1 MARRGVGL
9 LPSKRE
15 RIHPVGEI
23 GVSHGDDGVV
33 EPLLA
38 GTTSGLT
45 AVDRARGGATDSVR
59 VAIAASAGS
68 AIEQVVATIGYHAS
82 RAIPEPT
89 AVAAVVDRILPHVV
103 LVDTTADAA
112 GAVLAALIQQRNHP
126 PVIAIDRGHGPRG
139 DGDRWLAAG
148 ADDCLT
154 IDQLTPAI
162 VRRTIESA
170 IARGRAR
177 ELRQRV
183 SELDRLGA
191 IATLAAGVAHEVNN
205 PAAYVLMNLTT
216 CLEHVRTLR
225 RAMGDDGLAPAVMA
239 QRVAVFDEMTEMLED
254 NVRGLERIVAIVQ
267 ALRAFARP
275 EPDRVEPVDAAAVCR
290 EAYDLLASQL
300 RHRARVVIEL
310 TPVPTIEID
319 PRKLTQVVI
328 NLLASAA
335 EAIPIGEPD
344 HEIRLR
350 LGTRDGCLELVVSD
364 SGRKLTPEA
373 RARVFEP
380 FFAGR
385 GPGSTGG
392 LGLATVR
399 TLVERMGGRIAV
411 GVGARGGTDFVV
423 VLPLRPE
430 VAATAVPVAIPTRT
444 RARVLI
450 IDDEVALTRAMQR
463 QLRGHHDVTI
473 EHDARAA
480 MTRVFDEDY
489 DVILCDVMMPG
500 ADGLGFLEALRR
512 DRPALVPRLVLMTAG
527 IADPIRELVVA
538 RGGQLIDKPVPIDA
552 LLGLIERVRA
562 G

>member
-1 MARRGVGL
+1 M
-9 LPSKRE
+9 S
-15 RIHPVGEI
+15 
-23 GVSHGDDGVV
+23 DDGVV
-33 EPLLA
+33 EPMLA

-45 AVDRARGGATDSVR
+45 AVDRARGGAAASVR
-59 VAIAASAGS
+59 VVIAASAGS
-68 AIEQVVATIGYHAS
+68 AIEHVIATIGYHAA
-82 RAIPEPT
+82 RATPEPT
-89 AVAAVVDRILPHVV
+89 AVTALVDRALPHVV
-103 LVDTTADAA
+103 LLDTTVDAA
-112 GAVLAALIQQRNHP
+112 AAVLAALIAQRQHP

-148 ADDCLT
+148 ADDYLS
-154 IDQLTPAI
+154 IDQLSPAI

-216 CLEHVRTLR
+216 CRDHVVELR
-225 RAMGDDGLAPAVMA
+225 RAMSADGLPAGE
-239 QRVAVFDEMTEMLED
+239 VAARAAIFDEMTEMLED

-275 EPDRVEPVDAAAVCR
+275 EPDRVEPIDAAAVCR
-290 EAYDLLASQL
+290 EAADLLGSQL
-300 RHRARVVIEL
+300 RHRARVVLEIA
-310 TPVPTIEID
+310 PVPTIEAD
-319 PRKLTQVVI
+319 ARKLTQVVI

-335 EAIPIGEPD
+335 EAIPLGEPD

-350 LGTRDGCLELVVSD
+350 LSSRDGCVELVVSD

-385 GPGSTGG
+385 GAGSTGG

-399 TLVERMGGRIAV
+399 SLVERMGGRISV
-411 GVGARGGTDFVV
+411 TVGARGGTDFVV
-423 VLPLRPE
+423 VLPTRPDAG
-430 VAATAVPVAIPTRT
+430 VAAIPVAIPTRQ

-450 IDDEVALTRAMQR
+450 VDDEVALTRAMHR

-480 MTRVFDEDY
+480 TARILAETY

-500 ADGLGFLEALRR
+500 ADGLGLLEAIRR
-512 DRPALVPRLVLMTAG
+512 ERPALVRRLVLMTAG
-527 IADPIRELVVA
+527 VADPIRELVVA
-538 RGGQLIDKPVPIDA
+538 HGGQLIDKPVPVES
-552 LLGLIERVRA
+552 LLELIERVR
-562 G
+562 GS

>member
-1 MARRGVGL
+1 M
-9 LPSKRE
+9 
-15 RIHPVGEI
+15 
-23 GVSHGDDGVV
+23 SHGDDGVV
-33 EPLLA
+33 EPMVA

-45 AVDRARGGATDSVR
+45 AVDRARGGVAEAVR
-59 VAIAASAGS
+59 VVIAAATGS
-68 AIEQVVATIGYHAS
+68 AIEHVVATIGYRAS
-82 RAIPEPT
+82 RSAPEP
-89 AVAAVVDRILPHVV
+89 APVMAMLDRALPHVV
-103 LVDTTADAA
+103 LLDTTTDAA
-112 GAVLAALIQQRNHP
+112 PAVLAALIEQRNHP

-148 ADDCLT
+148 ADDYLS

-216 CLEHVRTLR
+216 CLDHVATLR
-225 RAMGDDGLAPAVMA
+225 RALADDGLPPAELAP
-239 QRVAVFDEMTEMLED
+239 RIELFDEMTEMLED

-275 EPDRVEPVDAAAVCR
+275 EPDRVGPVDAAVVCR
-290 EAYDLLASQL
+290 EVHDLLGSQL
-300 RHRARVVIEL
+300 RQRARVVLEL
-310 TPVPTIEID
+310 TPVPTIEAD
-319 PRKLTQVVI
+319 SRKLTQVVI

-335 EAIPIGEPD
+335 EAIPPGEPD

-350 LGTRDGCLELVVSD
+350 LTARDGCLELVVSD
-364 SGRKLTPEA
+364 SGRKLSPEA
-373 RARVFEP
+373 RLRVFEP
-380 FFAGR
+380 FFTGR
-385 GPGSTGG
+385 GVTPSGG

-399 TLVERMGGRIAV
+399 SLVERMGGRITVAV
-411 GVGARGGTDFVV
+411 GPRGGTDFVV
-423 VLPLRPE
+423 VLPLRAD
-430 VAATAVPVAIPTRT
+430 VAAAAIPAPVPPRQ

-450 IDDEVALTRAMQR
+450 IDDEVALTRAMHR

-480 MTRVFDEDY
+480 LTRVLAETY

-500 ADGLGFLEALRR
+500 ADGLSFLEALRQ
-512 DRPALVPRLVLMTAG
+512 DRPAMVPRRG
-527 IADPIRELVVA
+527 A
-538 RGGQLIDKPVPIDA
+538 RSPAWPP
-552 LLGLIERVRA
+552 RWPRA
-562 G
+562 GGRRRRRAGRA

>member
-1 MARRGVGL
+1 
-9 LPSKRE
+9 
-15 RIHPVGEI
+15 
-23 GVSHGDDGVV
+23 VSDDGVV

-45 AVDRARGGATDSVR
+45 AVDRARGGAAASVR

-68 AIEQVVATIGYHAS
+68 AIEHVIATIGYHAA
-82 RAIPEPT
+82 RATPDP
-89 AVAAVVDRILPHVV
+89 AAVTALVDRALPHVV
-103 LVDTTADAA
+103 LLDTTVDGAA
-112 GAVLAALIQQRNHP
+112 AVLGALIAQRNHP

-148 ADDCLT
+148 ADDYLS

-216 CLEHVRTLR
+216 CLDHVVELR
-225 RAMGDDGLAPAVMA
+225 RAMSEDGLPPSELAP
-239 QRVAVFDEMTEMLED
+239 RVAMFDEMTEMLQD

-275 EPDRVEPVDAAAVCR
+275 EPDRVEPIDAAAVCR
-290 EAYDLLASQL
+290 EAYELLGSQL
-300 RHRARVVIEL
+300 RHRARVVLEVA
-310 TPVPTIEID
+310 PVPTIEAD
-319 PRKLTQVVI
+319 ARKLTQVVI

-335 EAIPIGEPD
+335 EAIPLGEPD

-350 LGTRDGCLELVVSD
+350 LSTRDGCLELVVSD

-385 GPGSTGG
+385 GGSPTGG

-399 TLVERMGGRIAV
+399 ALVERMGGRITVAA
-411 GVGARGGTDFVV
+411 GARGGTDFVV
-423 VLPLRPE
+423 VLPTRPDAG
-430 VAATAVPVAIPTRT
+430 VAAVPVAIPTRQ

-450 IDDEVALTRAMQR
+450 VDDEVALTRAMHR

-480 MTRVFDEDY
+480 TARILAESY

-500 ADGLGFLEALRR
+500 ADGLGLLESLRR
-512 DRPALVPRLVLMTAG
+512 ERPELVRRLVLMTAG
-527 IADPIRELVVA
+527 VADPIRELVVA
-538 RGGQLIDKPVPIDA
+538 HGGQLIDKPVPIES
-552 LLGLIERVRA
+552 LLGLIERVR
-562 G
+562 GG

>member
-1 MARRGVGL
+1 M
-9 LPSKRE
+9 S
-15 RIHPVGEI
+15 
-23 GVSHGDDGVV
+23 DDGVV

-45 AVDRARGGATDSVR
+45 AVDRARGGAAASVR

-68 AIEQVVATIGYHAS
+68 AIEHVIATIGYHAV
-82 RAIPEPT
+82 RATPDP
-89 AVAAVVDRILPHVV
+89 AAVTALVDRALPHVV
-103 LVDTTADAA
+103 LLDTTVEGA
-112 GAVLAALIQQRNHP
+112 GAVLAALIAQRNHP

-148 ADDCLT
+148 ADDYLS

-216 CLEHVRTLR
+216 SLDHVGALR
-225 RAMGDDGLAPAVMA
+225 QAMVDDGPPPEVLAPRLAL
-239 QRVAVFDEMTEMLED
+239 FDEMTEMLED

-275 EPDRVEPVDAAAVCR
+275 EPDRVEPIDAAAVCR
-290 EAYDLLASQL
+290 EAYELLGSQL
-300 RHRARVVIEL
+300 RHRARVVLEVG
-310 TPVPTIEID
+310 PVPTIEAD
-319 PRKLTQVVI
+319 ARKLTQVVI

-335 EAIPIGEPD
+335 EAIPLGEPD

-350 LGTRDGCLELVVSD
+350 LSTRDGCLELVVSD

-385 GPGSTGG
+385 GSPTGG

-399 TLVERMGGRIAV
+399 ALVERMGGRITVAA
-411 GVGARGGTDFVV
+411 GARGGTDFVV
-423 VLPLRPE
+423 VLPTRPDAG
-430 VAATAVPVAIPTRT
+430 VAAVPVAIPTRQ

-450 IDDEVALTRAMQR
+450 VDDEVALTRAMHR

-473 EHDARAA
+473 EHDARTATA
-480 MTRVFDEDY
+480 RILAETY

-500 ADGLGFLEALRR
+500 ADGLGLLESLRR
-512 DRPALVPRLVLMTAG
+512 ERPELVRRLVLMTAG
-527 IADPIRELVVA
+527 VADPIRELVVA
-538 RGGQLIDKPVPIDA
+538 RGGQLIDKPVPIES
-552 LLGLIERVRA
+552 LLDLIERVR
-562 G
+562 GG